1 MDHIFL
7 THVAE
12 FGLSYGTMAEYN
24 FRMAIFESI
33 HEEIDALNSKYSTA
47 TWSHNFMSTWT
58 QAEKNRLLGYE
69 SVMIPEEVEMVSL
82 STADLPDSVN
92 WDRKGAVTK
101 VKNQGQC
108 GSCWS
113 FSSTGAVEGS
123 HKIRNNKLISLSEQ
137 HLVDCS
143 TKNHAC
149 SGGNMGLAFKY
160 YEKHDAI
167 AESDYP
173 YTSGDTGKASKCAE
187 KDKESAGVSVASYRN
202 VKRLDPE
209 ALKAELVEGP
219 VSVSIEADRHIFTYY
234 KTGVITGS
242 DCGTNLDHGV
252 LAVGYGTEKGEEYFL
267 VKNSWGP
274 TWGEDG
280 YVKIGV
286 SKSAGVCGINSQPI
300 RPVVELK

>member
-1 MDHIFL
+1 
-7 THVAE
+7 
-12 FGLSYGTMAEYN
+12 
-24 FRMAIFESI
+24 
-33 HEEIDALNSKYSTA
+33 
-47 TWSHNFMSTWT
+47 MSTWT

-149 SGGNMGLAFKY
+149 NGGNMGLAFKY

-167 AESDYP
+167 ASGPRRRDP
-173 YTSGDTGKASKCAE
+173 GPSLPDLAQRRPPARPPRWLQVPARRRATVRSTRPLRRTS
-187 KDKESAGVSVASYRN
+187 
-202 VKRLDPE
+202 
-209 ALKAELVEGP
+209 
-219 VSVSIEADRHIFTYY
+219 
-234 KTGVITGS
+234 
-242 DCGTNLDHGV
+242 
-252 LAVGYGTEKGEEYFL
+252 
-267 VKNSWGP
+267 P
-274 TWGEDG
+274 T
-280 YVKIGV
+280 
-286 SKSAGVCGINSQPI
+286 
-300 RPVVELK
+300 RPRPR